1 MFKKISQIA
10 SWNIL
15 SAFLNFGLNFILA
28 RQLGNSFFGEF
39 SLYNAKIALLGLIFI
54 IIPTN
59 FAVVKFQDDTNFKT
73 IYFSFYILASLAF
86 LGILI
91 VAFYIGYV
99 NLPIYSMFLYSWP
112 LFFISF
118 FDTALQATNNLK
130 HYFKILFIISLVKLL
145 IFVIFYYLELVPD
158 INAVIL
164 SVGAGNTLCV
174 LGLIFYYRNSFFNSV
189 KIVETIKFVKQ
200 NFSNFRG
207 YYFST
212 IIKSLADNFFILVF
226 NGILNKSQ
234 LGLFSLFIKAQSFSF
249 SLFRILEAFLMNREN
264 NTNYFS
270 KIDAKKHV
278 LGFLLLVIT
287 FVISIIYMY
296 SLNSKIYLIESLLI
310 SLCAF
315 PYVYLL
321 LVRSKLLLSYT
332 NKALNMTIIVEMLIM
347 LLFYF
352 FLNLYAV
359 NGTVLICLCFV
370 LFSNFFRVIFLKF
383 VIANYFIGVKLYQ
396 A

>member
-1 MFKKISQIA
+1 MLKKISQIA
-10 SWNIL
+10 SWNLL

-59 FAVVKFQDDTNFKT
+59 FAVVKFQDDESFKT
-73 IYFSFYILASLAF
+73 IYFSFYILASVVF

-91 VAFYIGYV
+91 VGFYVGYV

-130 HYFKILFIISLVKLL
+130 YYFKILFIISFVKLL
-145 IFVIFYYLELVPD
+145 IFLMVYCLGLID
-158 INAVIL
+158 SINAVIL
-164 SVGAGNTLCV
+164 SVGSVNTLCV
-174 LGLIFYYRNSFFNSV
+174 LALIYYYRNSFFNSV
-189 KIVETIKFVKQ
+189 KIVETMNFIKQ
-200 NFSNFRG
+200 NFNNFSG

-226 NGILNKSQ
+226 NGILTKSQ

-249 SLFRILEAFLMNREN
+249 SLFRILEAFLMNRKN
-264 NTNYFS
+264 NLDYFD
-270 KIDAKKHV
+270 KVHAEKKM
-278 LGFLLLVIT
+278 LGFFLALMT
-287 FVISIIYMY
+287 FVISIVYMY
-296 SLNSKIYLIESLLI
+296 SLNSKIYLLESILI

-315 PYVYLL
+315 SYVSLL
-321 LVRSKLLLSYT
+321 MIRSKLLLNYD
-332 NKALNMTIIVEMLIM
+332 NKALNVTIILEMFIM
-347 LLFYF
+347 FIFQNYIKF
-352 FLNLYAV
+352 
-359 NGTVLICLCFV
+359 NGINCTVAICLCFV
-370 LFSNFFRVIFLKF
+370 LFSSIFRVLFLKY
-383 VIANYFIGVKLYQ
+383 IICKL
-396 A
+396 

>member
-1 MFKKISQIA
+1 MLKKISQIA

-28 RQLGNSFFGEF
+28 RQLGNVFFGEF

-59 FAVVKFQDDTNFKT
+59 FAVVKFQDDINFKT

-99 NLPIYSMFLYSWP
+99 NLPIYLMFLYSWP

-130 HYFKILFIISLVKLL
+130 HYFKILFIISFVKLL
-145 IFVIFYYLELVPD
+145 IFVVVYNLGLVPD

-164 SVGAGNTLCV
+164 SVGFGNTLCV
-174 LGLIFYYRNSFFNSV
+174 LTLIFYYRNSFFNSV
-189 KIVETIKFVKQ
+189 KTLETISFVIQ

-212 IIKSLADNFFILVF
+212 IIKSLSDNFFILVF
-226 NGILNKSQ
+226 NGFLTKSQ

-249 SLFRILEAFLMNREN
+249 SLFRILEAFLMNRKN
-264 NTNYFS
+264 NLDYFD
-270 KIDAKKHV
+270 KIDAKKYIF
-278 LGFLLLVIT
+278 GFLVLIIT
-287 FVISIIYMY
+287 FIISIIYM
-296 SLNSKIYLIESLLI
+296 
-310 SLCAF
+310 
-315 PYVYLL
+315 
-321 LVRSKLLLSYT
+321 LSD
-332 NKALNMTIIVEMLIM
+332 IVWH
-347 LLFYF
+347 
-352 FLNLYAV
+352 
-359 NGTVLICLCFV
+359 
-370 LFSNFFRVIFLKF
+370 
-383 VIANYFIGVKLYQ
+383 
-396 A
+396 